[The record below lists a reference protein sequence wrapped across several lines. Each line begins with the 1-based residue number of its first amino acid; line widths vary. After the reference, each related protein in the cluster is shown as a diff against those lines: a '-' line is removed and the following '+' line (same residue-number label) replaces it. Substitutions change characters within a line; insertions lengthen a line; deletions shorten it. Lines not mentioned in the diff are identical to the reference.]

1 MRLKSKP
8 KQYHLNKLRKN
19 LSRFKHEED
28 GAMTLLALFMIMM
41 IVLVGGIGVDLMHN
55 EMERTKLQNTLDRA
69 VLAAAHIDQGLDPE
83 SVVRDY
89 FEKSN
94 QTKYLKSVE
103 VLEDAEKRR
112 VTATA
117 HKDVPTQ
124 FMRLMGVDTLGA
136 PGRSQAEER
145 FPLIEISL
153 VMDISR
159 TMEMGD
165 KMSQMRT
172 AGNAFT
178 KAVLREDTAD
188 RVSLSVVPFS
198 EHVALSPGMWDA
210 LDIKKDHDY
219 SHCVELDRDM
229 YSETRTTY
237 TRTTYS
243 GTPMGENDI
252 LGIMGT
258 AFKQVPHFQWLDS
271 HQNNFNSNPNC
282 PNKNHQHIR
291 PLQQD
296 LGELTRG
303 FNGVSGLGSRS
314 IYRGMK
320 WGVALLDP
328 SASTM
333 VESLIRAGEVDPAF
347 SGRPAPYEADQMK
360 ENKTKKV
367 VVLMSSG
374 ENKPSMRIADDKY
387 DEPSELVHWSRNN
400 LLYYLDQAPV
410 HPDDHDTWYQQEE
423 DSASGDLLLK
433 DICKAAKDND
443 IVIYVVAF
451 DIADDKYDEPVPGE
465 DPYKTQDPLSYC
477 ASTPSHYHQ
486 VYGDQLVDHLFSI
499 GSQITRLRLT
509 N

>member
-8 KQYHLNKLRKN
+8 KQSQLNKLHNN
-19 LSRFKHEED
+19 LARFKHEED

-69 VLAAAHIDQGLDPE
+69 VLAAAHIDQELDPE

-103 VLEDAEKRR
+103 VIEDAEKRR

-117 HKDVPTQ
+117 HKEVPTQ

-145 FPLIEISL
+145 FPQIEISL

-172 AGNAFT
+172 AGIGFT
-178 KAVLREDTAD
+178 NAVLRADTAD
-188 RVSLSVVPFS
+188 RVSISVVPFS
-198 EHVALSPGMWDA
+198 EHVALSPGMYDA
-210 LDIKKDHDY
+210 LNVNERHDY
-219 SHCVELDRDM
+219 SYCVEIDPTS
-229 YSETRTTY
+229 YTNTY
-237 TRTTYS
+237 IGHQT
-243 GTPMGENDI
+243 NI
-252 LGIMGT
+252 LHNT
-258 AFKQVPHFQWLDS
+258 LTFEQTPHFQWLDS
-271 HQNNFNSNPNC
+271 HQNNINSNPNC
-282 PNKNHQHIR
+282 PNKNHQHVR
-291 PLQQD
+291 PFLQD
-296 LGELTRG
+296 TGELTRG

-328 SASTM
+328 STRPL
-333 VESLIRAGEVDPAF
+333 VDDLVVAGEVDSAF
-347 SGRPAPYEADQMK
+347 SGRPVDY
-360 ENKTKKV
+360 NKDGTLKV

-374 ENKPSMRIADDKY
+374 ENKPSVRIAAEKY

-400 LLYYLDQAPV
+400 LLYYLDRHV
-410 HPDDHDTWYQQEE
+410 DEVEHKNWYQEEE
-423 DSASGDLLLK
+423 DRASGDTLLK
-433 DICKAAKDND
+433 NVCKAAHDQG
-443 IVIYVVAF
+443 IIIYVVAF
-451 DIADDKYDEPVPGE
+451 DIADDEYDE
-465 DPYKTQDPLSYC
+465 TRTDPLSYC
-477 ASTPSHYHQ
+477 ASSPSHYHQ
-486 VYGDQLVDHLFSI
+486 AYGDELVDDLFMI